1 MKDISMNSKR
11 TIADRFAMPTLLTGF
26 GTFLIGVLLYLSLGN
41 NQKGHWTIFIVG
53 IGLVIYVVGRLLQVR
68 RKQERQNS

>member
-1 MKDISMNSKR
+1 MNTKR

-26 GTFLIGVLLYLSLGN
+26 ITVATGALLNVSLSNG
-41 NQKGHWTIFIVG
+41 QKGHWTIFIVG
-53 IGLVIYVVGRLLQVR
+53 LGLVIYIVGRLLQIR